1 MPSSINSHYNC
12 TENQKIVNRNI
23 KGSNSRQ
30 SSLLVFV
37 HLMLSP
43 YTNLNIPVL
52 YSAGSCIFVY
62 YMCAFFTFISNILLS
77 LASTNIKDIDI
88 FMVFILLPV
97 ISSLHYVCL
106 CNPSRDQ
113 VKI

>member
-30 SSLLVFV
+30 PSLLVFV

-52 YSAGSCIFVY
+52 HSAGSCIFVY
-62 YMCAFFTFISNILLS
+62 YMCAFFTFISNIPLS

-88 FMVFILLPV
+88 FLVFILFPYITYAYAVLV
-97 ISSLHYVCL
+97 EI
-106 CNPSRDQ
+106 
-113 VKI
+113 K